1 MAAREM
7 ISVETVVQAVAP
19 GGAAGDATGGA
30 AADAVGGGMIAAAST
45 DLQPPPLLLRQQ
57 HRVSEGT
64 TIRGLLGGAAG
75 LSEVLEGIENGRL
88 GLSVYGKRAWLDDI
102 LVDGS
107 RIEVVAPIQADAKAA
122 RVARA
127 AADRGRRR
135 SRLSSGR

>member
-1 MAAREM
+1 MAASEM
-7 ISVETVVQAVAP
+7 ISVETVVQGVAP
-19 GGAAGDATGGA
+19 GGEAGDAPGGA
-30 AADAVGGGMIAAAST
+30 AADAVGGMIAGAST
-45 DLQPPPLLLRQQ
+45 GPQLPPLLQRQQ

-64 TIRGLLGGAAG
+64 TIRGLLSATG
-75 LSEVLEGIENGRL
+75 LGNVLEGIESGRL

-135 SRLSSGR
+135 TRISSVR